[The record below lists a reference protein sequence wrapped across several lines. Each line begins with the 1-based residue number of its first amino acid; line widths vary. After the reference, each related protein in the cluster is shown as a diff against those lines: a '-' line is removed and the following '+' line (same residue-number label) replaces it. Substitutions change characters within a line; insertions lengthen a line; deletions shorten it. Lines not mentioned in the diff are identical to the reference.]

1 MATNNIEKLY
11 ELAKVKKKGYCDF
24 ACIGSDFCNNFCED
38 YEDIDLYYPPFT
50 DTKQL
55 NLIKYFSEN
64 IYCIEL
70 SHNGREFEFYS
81 SGSRDRNKDFS
92 QALAS
97 FIYYKWDDLTDE
109 QKEEIK
115 RILE

>member
-1 MATNNIEKLY
+1 MTDNISRMY
-11 ELAKVKKKGYCDF
+11 ELAVKSKKLNWDTMEF
-24 ACIGSDFCNNFCED
+24 K
-38 YEDIDLYYPPFT
+38 YPPFT

-55 NLIKYFSEN
+55 ELIKYFSEN
-64 IYCIEL
+64 IDFLEL
-70 SHNGREFEFYS
+70 SHNGEEFEFYT

-97 FIYYKWDDLTDE
+97 FIYYKWEDLTDE
-109 QKEEIK
+109 QKEQIK

>member
-1 MATNNIEKLY
+1 MTNNIEKLY
-11 ELAKVKKKGYCDF
+11 ELVGIDRF
-24 ACIGSDFCNNFCED
+24 D
-38 YEDIDLYYPPFT
+38 YELAKYPDFT

-55 NLIKYFSEN
+55 NLIKYFSKN
-64 IYCIEL
+64 IDFLEL
-70 SHNGREFEFYS
+70 SHNGEEFEFYT

-109 QKEEIK
+109 QREEV
-115 RILE
+115 RGILQ